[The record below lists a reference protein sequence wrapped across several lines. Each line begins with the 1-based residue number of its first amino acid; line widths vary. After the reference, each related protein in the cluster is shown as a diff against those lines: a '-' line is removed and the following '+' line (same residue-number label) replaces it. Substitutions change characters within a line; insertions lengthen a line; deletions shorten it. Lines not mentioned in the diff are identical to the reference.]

1 MQIKPSSLSD
11 ETYAPRTGG
20 GTAEGAASAS
30 GTPEGTPQGPTPART
45 PGARPR
51 RSFWSGR
58 SELIMPVLVAGLA
71 TWLAYETATMTVLG
85 TSVPGPQFF
94 PTIVCVLLYA
104 VAVVH
109 AVQVLRTPRL
119 PDPTDDAENADVSS
133 DLLGDLAHASEKGRR
148 RIAGQNPDAKLP
160 KDWKTYT
167 DWKTVGLVVG
177 GIALFILV
185 LPVLGW
191 VFSAAGLF
199 WIVCKAL
206 GSTRPGFDVVVSL
219 VFAAV
224 IQLAFNAGLGLN
236 LPSGFLE
243 GLL

>member
-1 MQIKPSSLSD
+1 MSMQIKPSSLSD
-11 ETYAPRTGG
+11 ETYAPREAR
-20 GTAEGAASAS
+20 GTAEGEQPAS
-30 GTPEGTPQGPTPART
+30 GKNPGTTPART
-45 PGARPR
+45 PGAQSRRP
-51 RSFWSGR
+51 FWSGR
-58 SELIMPVLVAGLA
+58 SELIMPVLVAALA

-94 PTIVCVLLYA
+94 PTIVCVLLYV
-104 VAVVH
+104 VAVFH
-109 AVQVLRTPRL
+109 AIQVLRTPRL
-119 PDPTDDAENADVSS
+119 PDPTDDAENADFSS
-133 DLLGDLAHASEKGRR
+133 DLLGDLAHASEKGRQ

-191 VFSAAGLF
+191 VLSAAGLF

-206 GSTRPGFDVVVSL
+206 GSKRPGFDIVVSL
-219 VFAAV
+219 VFSAV

>member
-1 MQIKPSSLSD
+1 VTTLM
-11 ETYAPRTGG
+11 ETP
-20 GTAEGAASAS
+20 
-30 GTPEGTPQGPTPART
+30 TPERAS
-45 PGARPR
+45 GARPR

-58 SELIMPVLVAGLA
+58 SELIMPVLVAALA
-71 TWLAYETATMTVLG
+71 TWLAYETVTMTVLG

-94 PTIVCVLLYA
+94 PTIVCVVLYA

-109 AVQVLRTPRL
+109 AIQVLRSPRL

-133 DLLGDLAHASEKGRR
+133 DLLGDLARASERGRR
-148 RIAGQNPDAKLP
+148 RIAGQDTKATLP
-160 KDWKTYT
+160 KGWKTYT

-199 WIVCKAL
+199 WIVCRAL
-206 GSTRPGFDVVVSL
+206 GSRRPGFDVVVSL

>member
-1 MQIKPSSLSD
+1 MTTLL
-11 ETYAPRTGG
+11 ETPTPERTSG
-20 GTAEGAASAS
+20 GTA
-30 GTPEGTPQGPTPART
+30 
-45 PGARPR
+45 R

-58 SELIMPVLVAGLA
+58 SELIMPVLVFALA
-71 TWLAYETATMTVLG
+71 SWLAYETATMTVLG

-119 PDPTDDAENADVSS
+119 PDPTDDAENADFSS
-133 DLLGDLAHASEKGRR
+133 DLLGDLAHASERGRQ
-148 RIAGQNPDAKLP
+148 RIAGQNPQAKLP
-160 KDWKTYT
+160 KGWKTYT

-191 VFSAAGLF
+191 VISAAGLF

-206 GSTRPGFDVVVSL
+206 GSQRPAFDVVVSL
-219 VFAAV
+219 VFSAV

>member
-1 MQIKPSSLSD
+1 MSTLIQ
-11 ETYAPRTGG
+11 APTPQRTSG
-20 GTAEGAASAS
+20 GTA
-30 GTPEGTPQGPTPART
+30 
-45 PGARPR
+45 R

-109 AVQVLRTPRL
+109 AIQVLRTPRL
-119 PDPTDDAENADVSS
+119 PDPTDDAENADFSS

-148 RIAGQNPDAKLP
+148 RIAGQDPKATLP
-160 KDWKTYT
+160 TGWKTYT

-206 GSTRPGFDVVVSL
+206 GSKRPGFDVVVSL

>member
-1 MQIKPSSLSD
+1 MSTQQTDGRQTRTETAAPVGTQGAAPSS
-11 ETYAPRTGG
+11 
-20 GTAEGAASAS
+20 GT
-30 GTPEGTPQGPTPART
+30 TEGTTTERT
-45 PGARPR
+45 PGGTGH

-71 TWLAYETATMTVLG
+71 TWVAYETATMTVLG

-94 PTIVCVLLYA
+94 PTIVCVLLFA
-104 VAVVH
+104 VALVH
-109 AVQVLRTPRL
+109 AIQILRTPRP
-119 PDPTDDAENADVSS
+119 PDPTDDAENADISS
-133 DLLGDLAHASEKGRR
+133 DLLGDLADATERGRR
-148 RIAGQNPDAKLP
+148 RIAGQNPQATLP
-160 KDWKTYT
+160 TGWKTYT
-167 DWKTVGLVVG
+167 DWRTVGLVAG
-177 GIALFILV
+177 GIAAFILV

-199 WIVCKAL
+199 WVVCKAL
-206 GSTRPGFDVVVSL
+206 GSKRPLFDLVISL
-219 VFAAV
+219 VFASV

>member
-1 MQIKPSSLSD
+1 M
-11 ETYAPRTGG
+11 ETPTPERTAG
-20 GTAEGAASAS
+20 GTA
-30 GTPEGTPQGPTPART
+30 
-45 PGARPR
+45 R

-109 AVQVLRTPRL
+109 AIQVLRTPRL
-119 PDPTDDAENADVSS
+119 PDPTDDAENADFSS

-148 RIAGQNPDAKLP
+148 RIAGQDPKATLP
-160 KDWKTYT
+160 TDWKTYT

-206 GSTRPGFDVVVSL
+206 GSKRPGFDIVVSL

>member
-1 MQIKPSSLSD
+1 VSTLM
-11 ETYAPRTGG
+11 ETPTPERTSG
-20 GTAEGAASAS
+20 GTA
-30 GTPEGTPQGPTPART
+30 
-45 PGARPR
+45 R

-109 AVQVLRTPRL
+109 AIQVLRNPRL
-119 PDPTDDAENADVSS
+119 PDPTDDAENADFSS

-148 RIAGQNPDAKLP
+148 RIAGQDPKATLP
-160 KDWKTYT
+160 TGWKTYT

-206 GSTRPGFDVVVSL
+206 GSKRPGFDIVVSL
-219 VFAAV
+219 VFSAV

>member
-1 MQIKPSSLSD
+1 MSTLM
-11 ETYAPRTGG
+11 ETPTPERTSG
-20 GTAEGAASAS
+20 GTA
-30 GTPEGTPQGPTPART
+30 
-45 PGARPR
+45 R

-109 AVQVLRTPRL
+109 AIQVLRTPRL
-119 PDPTDDAENADVSS
+119 PDPTDDAENADFSS
-133 DLLGDLAHASEKGRR
+133 DLLGDLAYASEKGRR
-148 RIAGQNPDAKLP
+148 RIAGQDPKATLP

-206 GSTRPGFDVVVSL
+206 GSKRPGFDIVVSL